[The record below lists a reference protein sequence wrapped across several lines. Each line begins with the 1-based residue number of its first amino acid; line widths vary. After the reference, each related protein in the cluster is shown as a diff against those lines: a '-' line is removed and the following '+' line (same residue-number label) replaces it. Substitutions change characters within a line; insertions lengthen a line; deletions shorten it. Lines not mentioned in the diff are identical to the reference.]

1 MPQGLLPRER
11 RGPTLRCVRGV
22 ELELR
27 KLVVAIVTCALALAA
42 IFALWLANLDIARYR
57 GLIEEQA
64 GSVLGRQVTIAGDL
78 SLGLSLRPTLVASE
92 VTIANPPWASRDHL
106 ARFERVEATAALLP
120 LLAQRVEIDR
130 LRIDGAD
137 IRLERSADGEAN
149 WSLGRQQRLRT
160 PAALSFPRLAGA
172 AHAADAVA
180 ALAPADAYIA
190 EIAIRNADL
199 VYRDGTTGQEHRLRL
214 ATSDLASRDADS
226 PAEVSASGELDGAAV
241 DLRGR
246 VGPLADL
253 LAETAGY
260 PIDLDLRWLGLDARV
275 QGTLDIDRETGLDLA
290 IRAAA
295 DDVRPVLERLAV
307 FAPQLTF
314 TGADGPLHLAGR
326 IHGTLREPGIE
337 DLMLTTRLFG
347 VDVRIAGGIGDLNS
361 FSDIELAVEAQ
372 GDPVGLRA
380 LAPGVPIGSL
390 SIKGQAVGGAS
401 ALMLRELAMRLGRTD
416 FAGELTVL
424 QHRDR
429 PKVIGRMRSD
439 RLSLPIAAARWPADP
454 ALAAVLHMVDV
465 DLRVETDRLVLGPVE
480 AREVSLDVALT
491 GGVLQLDR
499 LKADLAGSKVEGTAS
514 LDAPTGELA
523 LRLDLVPFDA
533 NGLLTGLGLRGLL
546 AGEGSVHLDL
556 RAQDAGPD
564 VWLRTLT
571 GRVEAQLADGA
582 IGSSPM
588 LSLLGE
594 ASASAQAVGFD
605 CLDLDLSIT
614 DGVARPE
621 VMQIDSEAATV
632 KATGAIDLA
641 GGAYDLAVVTT
652 VKTADLPPIAPIRI
666 TGPLGAPRIE
676 LAEPGAVGGMAALLD
691 GLASSSATA
700 SAPTGPWGRNG
711 CGRPAAGSGSSPAP

>member
-1 MPQGLLPRER
+1 M
-11 RGPTLRCVRGV
+11 
-22 ELELR
+22 R
-27 KLVVAIVTCALALAA
+27 KLVVAVVTCALALAA

-57 GLIEEQA
+57 GLIEGQA
-64 GSVLGRQVTIAGDL
+64 SDVLGRQVTIAGDL
-78 SLGLSLRPTLVASE
+78 SLGLSLRPTLVASQ

-130 LRIDGAD
+130 LRVDGAD

-149 WSLGRQQRLRT
+149 WSLGRRPRLRT
-160 PAALSFPRLAGA
+160 PAALSVPLLAGA
-172 AHAADAVA
+172 AHAAEA
-180 ALAPADAYIA
+180 AAAPAPADAYIA
-190 EIAIRNADL
+190 EITIRDADL
-199 VYRDGTTGQEHRLRL
+199 VYRDGMTGREHRLRL
-214 ATSDLASRDADS
+214 ATSDLVSRDAVS
-226 PAEVSASGELDGAAV
+226 PVEVSASGAFDGAAV

-253 LAETAGY
+253 LAEAPDY
-260 PIDLDLRWLGLDARV
+260 PVDLDLRWLGLDARM
-275 QGTLDIDRETGLDLA
+275 QGTLDMGRETGLDLA
-290 IRAAA
+290 IGAAA
-295 DDVRPVLERLAV
+295 DDARPVLERLAA
-307 FAPQLTF
+307 FAPQLAF
-314 TGADGPLHLAGR
+314 TGADGPLHLTGR

-337 DLMLTTRLFG
+337 DLMLATRLFG
-347 VDVRIAGGIGDLNS
+347 VEVRIAGGIGDLDS
-361 FSDIELAVEAQ
+361 FSDVELAVEAQ

-390 SIKGQAVGGAS
+390 SIRGQAVGGAS

-439 RLSLPIAAARWPADP
+439 RLSLPIGAARWPADP
-454 ALAAVLHMVDV
+454 ALAAALRMVDA

-480 AREVSLDVALT
+480 AQEVSLDVALT

-499 LKADLAGSKVEGTAS
+499 LEAGLAGSKVEGMAS
-514 LDAPTGELA
+514 LDASTGELA
-523 LRLDLVPFDA
+523 LRLDLAPFDA
-533 NGLLTGLGLRGLL
+533 DGLLAGLGLRDLL
-546 AGEGSVHLDL
+546 TGEGSLRLDL

-571 GRVEAQLADGA
+571 GRVEAQIADGA

-588 LSLLGE
+588 LSLLGG
-594 ASASAQAVGFD
+594 APASAQAIGFD

-621 VMQIDSEAATV
+621 VMQLDSEAATV

-666 TGPLGAPRIE
+666 TGPLGAPQIE
-676 LAEPGAVGGMAALLD
+676 LGEPGAVAGMAELL
-691 GLASSSATA
+691 GRLASSSAAT
-700 SAPTGPWGRNG
+700 SAPPGPWGRNG
-711 CGRPAAGSGSSPAP
+711 CSRPAAGSGPSPAP